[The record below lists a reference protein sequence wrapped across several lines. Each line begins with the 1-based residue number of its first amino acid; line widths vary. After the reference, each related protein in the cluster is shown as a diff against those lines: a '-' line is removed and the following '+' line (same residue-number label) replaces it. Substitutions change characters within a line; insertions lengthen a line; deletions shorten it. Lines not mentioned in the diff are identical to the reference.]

1 MIFRAFT
8 RMSGIG
14 HTCPATPRTKLA
26 RTLATVLLLGAFALF
41 DALSSPVRADDDAT
55 AAPADEATGETA
67 GAATNGASNGA
78 TDQAAGGAVDD
89 LTETDALDDESGAE
103 ESLAVDGR
111 AALER
116 LRYIQTVIGGKVAER
131 SALGERIEA
140 ANEQDKADLRRQAD
154 ELSRDIRELRS
165 TLETLATGGVD
176 SSLFVAEP
184 AEAEKG
190 NWREDVALI
199 AQPIIDSLKELTE
212 KPRRIAEINDAIAAR
227 QRELDTAA
235 RALEGL
241 APEIALEP
249 DGDLGET
256 LGNLVR
262 TWTKRRDD
270 AADAIEIARFQ
281 IAELEGDRSLPRTI
295 WEAVV
300 DFVKGR
306 GLTIA
311 LAALAAFSVW
321 RGIGFLMRGYR
332 AKLLDRSEP
341 ESRTRYRLAEYS
353 VHALTFL
360 LILVA
365 VFVVFY
371 ERGDVLL
378 LGLLILLIVGLALGI
393 RNLLPRYVLEA
404 RLLLNIGPMREAER
418 VVLRGLPWRVE
429 SINMY
434 TVFRNPELHGVLRM
448 PLYQLHE
455 VSSRPSGK
463 DRWFPTSRGD
473 VVLLEEDP
481 VPLEVIEQNPDTVE
495 LRELGGQVRSIPSAT
510 FYRMAMNNL
519 TRGGSFGVRG
529 EFRVDYRHQ
538 NEASG
543 RVPRVLREALRHAL
557 AESDLAPFVRDVLVE
572 PKAAGDSSLD
582 YWLFA
587 TLDSRAAKSFER
599 VERMLQG
606 ACIEACT
613 REGWTIP
620 FPQLSLV
627 RRA

>member
-1 MIFRAFT
+1 MAFH
-8 RMSGIG
+8 R
-14 HTCPATPRTKLA
+14 TPRARGRGSGLA
-26 RTLATVLLLGAFALF
+26 GAARPR
-41 DALSSPVRADDDAT
+41 SSPVRTLLAATLFVALALSGVVSAQQRAEETSGSSADGT
-55 AAPADEATGETA
+55 ADEPIGQAETSSDDSTEADAPVDGGSEAGEGETP
-67 GAATNGASNGA
+67 
-78 TDQAAGGAVDD
+78 
-89 LTETDALDDESGAE
+89 
-103 ESLAVDGR
+103 DGR
-111 AALER
+111 VALER
-116 LRYIQTVIGGKVAER
+116 LRYIQTVISGKVAER
-131 SALGERIEA
+131 SAIGERIEA

-154 ELSRDIRELRS
+154 ELSRDIRELRT
-165 TLETLATGGVD
+165 TLETLATGGID
-176 SSLFVAEP
+176 SSLFVDDP
-184 AEAEKG
+184 AEADEG
-190 NWREDVALI
+190 DWREDVALI

-212 KPRRIAEINDAIAAR
+212 KPRRIAELNDAIAAR

-241 APEIALEP
+241 APEMALEP
-249 DGDLGET
+249 EGELGEE

-270 AADAIEIARFQ
+270 AADAIEIAHFQ
-281 IAELEGDRSLPRTI
+281 IAELEGDRSLPQTI

-300 DFVKGR
+300 DFVRGR
-306 GLTIA
+306 GLTIV

-321 RGIGFLMRGYR
+321 RGIGFLMKGYR

-365 VFVVFY
+365 VFIVFY

-393 RNLLPRYVLEA
+393 RNLLPRYILEA

-418 VVLRGLPWRVE
+418 VILRGLPWRVE

-473 VVLLEEDP
+473 VVLLEEEP

-495 LRELGGQVRSIPSAT
+495 LRELGGQIRSIPSAT
-510 FYRMAMNNL
+510 FYRMGMNNL

-529 EFRVDYRHQ
+529 EFRVDYRLQH
-538 NEASG
+538 EASG
-543 RVPRVLREALRHAL
+543 RVPRVLREAIRRAL

-572 PKAAGDSSLD
+572 PRAAGDSSLD

-587 TLDSRAAKSFER
+587 TLDSRAAKSYER
-599 VERMLQG
+599 IERLLQG

-627 RRA
+627 RRHDGEP